1 MINDNPNLKPIYY
14 AFLPKQLTI
23 SILKSIPIG
32 FAYKVI
38 DDMEDFDLGK
48 KYTINEFLLR
58 IEKHRM
64 KLLITA
70 RILFCVIFLY
80 LLFRELQNIL

>member
-58 IEKHRM
+58 IEKHRR
-64 KLLITA
+64 KSLITA
-70 RILFCVIFLY
+70 RVLFCVIFLY

>member
-1 MINDNPNLKPIYY
+1 MLNLLKLIKISVLYCEIVCFIHSYLLNMINDNPNLKPIYY
-14 AFLPKQLTI
+14 AFLPNRLII

-48 KYTINEFLLR
+48 RYIIYSIYSK
-58 IEKHRM
+58 
-64 KLLITA
+64 
-70 RILFCVIFLY
+70 
-80 LLFRELQNIL
+80 

>member
-48 KYTINEFLLR
+48 KFIINELILR
-58 IEKHRM
+58 IEKHRR
-64 KLLITA
+64 KSLITA
-70 RILFCVIFLY
+70 RALFCVIFLY

>member
-14 AFLPKQLTI
+14 AFLPNRVII
-23 SILKSIPIG
+23 SVLKSIPIG

-48 KYTINEFLLR
+48 RYYMHFTYSK
-58 IEKHRM
+58 
-64 KLLITA
+64 
-70 RILFCVIFLY
+70 
-80 LLFRELQNIL
+80 